1 MKSKEYWDTSFEE
14 RYKQSKPKWPLKV
27 IVVPHSHNDPGWL
40 RTFDS
45 YFHYQTRQILD
56 NMVDKMVQ
64 YPNMTFIW
72 TEISFL
78 SEWWESAHPS
88 KRRIVKRLVEDGRL
102 EIATGGWVMTD
113 EATSHLYAMLDQL
126 IEGHQWMRSQLGV
139 SPQTGWA
146 VDPFGHGSTMPYL
159 LKASGVSRGAV
170 IQRIHYAWKQ
180 WLAEQQMM
188 DFIWKQGWESTQ
200 MPRVGLAG
208 IGDSPETSL
217 LIHNQPFDIYS
228 IKHSCGPHPQVCL
241 AFDFRRVAGEY
252 TEATARA
259 VPVDARNVAER
270 SRLLLEQYARAAS
283 LSPFNVALIPL
294 GDDFRYD
301 HAQEWDQQYESYSRI
316 IEHIRT
322 HPADYSSASVS
333 FGTPADYF
341 RVVRERA
348 TQAGPH
354 SIRTL
359 KGDFFVYSDIF
370 SEGRP
375 AYWSGYFTTR
385 PYWKALDREV
395 EAALRSAEIMYTAAL
410 SRVRGS
416 PSSSGGAK
424 IKALLER
431 DYERLVR
438 ARRALALFQH
448 HDAITGTSKAFVMH
462 DYALK
467 LFAGLRDSVRVQ
479 ARCAQVLL
487 DGGSGG
493 SGNDEVAE
501 AGGIAVD
508 EAGGGRVVV
517 SAAEVVGAKPQNEG
531 GFSLV
536 PDTERESYERL
547 PRRLPVTLSPTEP
560 LRKIVL
566 FNPLAQHRQDLV
578 RLHVA
583 VKNPALL
590 RVLDPE
596 GSSVTFQ
603 INPVWNDSTVEGS
616 EWRSSGMGSGSGG
629 GWNPRREMSSEVVEV
644 IFIAELPP
652 LALAVYSL
660 QLGEK
665 SDGVV
670 ASKATIFC
678 GGWCPRAL
686 ISRGKERSWFGV
698 SKMEVGGD
706 VQLENA
712 ALRLLVDGRTGLLR
726 SITRKAAGINARVA
740 LSFAAYPS
748 AQFHSGAYLFMPD
761 PNARDPERQVLDEE
775 EEGAEED
782 DGGPDNAGDDN
793 DDVHVGGGNGAD
805 EEPGHRQRRH
815 RRQIIITSGPVASE
829 LSVRYG
835 RLLLHTVRI
844 YHTPGPMGDGV
855 YVENEID
862 FGMPPRYRETEL
874 FMRLSTDLGNCKET
888 PNNAGGNQNTEDGQ
902 QKSQPR
908 FYTDKNGFGTQ
919 RRETVPRVGIEG
931 NYFPATTMAY
941 IEDDP
946 STPVGEGQR
955 RHRRRITLLVS
966 HASGV
971 AGWRPGWLEVMLDR
985 RTLYDDSRGM
995 GEGVVDNKRTLSKHW
1010 ILLEDV
1016 GDVDSNEYSRP
1027 SILVNHISNGL
1038 LYPTSVFVAE
1048 EEAGNR
1054 PAVFHHRARLLSR
1067 PFPCD
1072 EHLVTLRTLPES
1084 AFPQFPSASALLVVH
1099 RQAFDCS
1106 ASKGVVIPRCALAG
1120 GSEGQAA
1127 FHAGTRLLGAPIAS
1141 ISRVSLTGL
1150 HRHGPLRSLDAAR
1163 VQPMHM
1169 MALNITF
1176 AMP

>member
-1 MKSKEYWDTSFEE
+1 
-14 RYKQSKPKWPLKV
+14 
-27 IVVPHSHNDPGWL
+27 
-40 RTFDS
+40 
-45 YFHYQTRQILD
+45 
-56 NMVDKMVQ
+56 MVQ
-64 YPNMTFIW
+64 FPNMTFIW

-88 KRRIVKRLVEDGRL
+88 KRRVVKRLVEDGRL

-180 WLAEQQMM
+180 WLAERQMM
-188 DFIWKQGWESTQ
+188 DFIWKQGWETQ
-200 MPRVGLAG
+200 QSPRTTSGNNGFG

-217 LIHNQPFDIYS
+217 LVHNQPFDIYS

-270 SRLLLEQYARAAS
+270 SRLLLQQYARAAS

-316 IEHIRT
+316 IEHIRA

-348 TQAGPH
+348 SQAGAN
-354 SIRTL
+354 SIKSL

-385 PYWKALDREV
+385 PYWKALDREL

-410 SRVRGS
+410 SRVRASG
-416 PSSSGGAK
+416 SSGGAK

-487 DGGSGG
+487 DGGG
-493 SGNDEVAE
+493 SAGVNDEVAE
-501 AGGIAVD
+501 SGGIAVD

-517 SAAEVVGAKPQNEG
+517 SAAEVAANNEG
-531 GFSLV
+531 GLSLV
-536 PDTERESYERL
+536 PDTERESYECL
-547 PRRLPVTLSPTEP
+547 PKKLPVILTPSEP

-578 RLHVA
+578 KVHVA
-583 VKNPALL
+583 VRNAALL

-603 INPVWNDSTVEGS
+603 INPVWNDTSSDGA
-616 EWRSSGMGSGSGG
+616 EWRVGMGSSSGG
-629 GWNPRREMSSEVVEV
+629 GWNPRREISSEVVEV

-678 GGWCPRAL
+678 GGWCPKSL
-686 ISRGKERSWFGV
+686 ISRGKDKSWFTV

-740 LSFAAYPS
+740 ISFAAYPS

-782 DGGPDNAGDDN
+782 DGGSDNAGDEA
-793 DDVHVGGGNGAD
+793 DDGHVGGNGAED
-805 EEPGHRQRRH
+805 GESGRRPRKH

-835 RLLLHTVRI
+835 RLLLHTIRI

-855 YVENEID
+855 YLENEIE

-874 FMRLSTDLGNCKET
+874 FMRLSTDLSNCNDP
-888 PNNAGGNQNTEDGQ
+888 PNPGTNAATDDTQ
-902 QKSQPR
+902 QSSQPR

-919 RRETVPRVGIEG
+919 RRDTVPKVGIEG
-931 NYFPATTMAY
+931 NYYPATTMAY

-971 AGWRPGWLEVMLDR
+971 ASWHAGWLEVMLDR

-1016 GDVDSNEYSRP
+1016 GEAEPDEYSRP

-1054 PAVFHHRARLLSR
+1054 PAMFRHRARILSR

-1072 EHLVTLRTLPES
+1072 QHLVTLRTLPES
-1084 AFPQFPSASALLVVH
+1084 AFPQFPSASALLVTH

-1106 ASKGVVIPRCALAG
+1106 ASKGVVIPRCALAAG
-1120 GSEGQAA
+1120 GDGLAA
-1127 FHAGTRLLGAPIAS
+1127 FHSGTRLLGAPIAS
-1141 ISRVSLTGL
+1141 ISKVSLTGL

-1163 VQPMHM
+1163 VHPMHM

-1176 AMP
+1176 ATP